1 MLISRRLFKNSPGG
15 VLLLPYIEKL
25 SNDNSML
32 SKLIVFVCSIGLQQE
47 ERGKGFVGK
56 YVVGFV
62 FNKIFY
68 KIFSPL
74 IVGP

>member
-1 MLISRRLFKNSPGG
+1 
-15 VLLLPYIEKL
+15 
-25 SNDNSML
+25 ML